1 MLLFWAEV
9 KNKKAISIHLPN
21 CRRMDIV
28 VFRDLAVS
36 LLNCLSQC
44 KNGHVVRFPNVV
56 LMNKKAE
63 IQDKF
68 DSASLLLYRRS
79 DIE

>member
-1 MLLFWAEV
+1 MQEWSCSP
-9 KNKKAISIHLPN
+9 I
-21 CRRMDIV
+21 
-28 VFRDLAVS
+28 
-36 LLNCLSQC
+36 
-44 KNGHVVRFPNVV
+44 PNVV